1 MINLY
6 YHCGSNNHGCE
17 AIVRSTAKNI
27 GENITLFST
36 DIKSDEKYGIGSI
49 VKLEDDTYI
58 PLKKNS
64 LKYYLAAVSHKLTK
78 TDYLY
83 VKYARDYF
91 FSKVKKNDVYM
102 SIGGDNYCY
111 SGKDKLGYYNRAIH
125 QKGGKTVLW
134 GCSFEPSDLTEA
146 IAKDLAM
153 YDLIIARESLSY
165 EVLSKVNKNVRL
177 IPDPAFLLDKAELKL
192 PKGFAEN
199 NTIGINVSPLI
210 MQCES
215 DAGVTELNYRRL
227 IKHIIDKTDLQ
238 IALIPHVVEEGN
250 DDREPLDK
258 LYKEFESTN
267 RVVMIDDCNAMELK
281 GYISRCRYFIGAR
294 THATI
299 AAYSTCVPTLVVG
312 YSIKARGIAKDI
324 FGTDE
329 NYVLPVQSL
338 KNEDD
343 LTNAFKWLE
352 ENEQK
357 ILNHLNSFMP
367 SYCEKVW
374 EAGKLVREL
383 AKQ

>member
-6 YHCGSNNHGCE
+6 YHGGSANHGCE

-27 GENITLFST
+27 GESITLFTTGIS
-36 DIKSDEKYGIGSI
+36 SDKKYSLDSI
-49 VKLEDDTYI
+49 VALEEDTYC
-58 PLKKNS
+58 PLKRSSIKG
-64 LKYYLAAVSHKLTK
+64 LLAAVYHKLTH

-83 VKYARDYF
+83 VKYARNRF
-91 FSKVKKNDVYM
+91 FSQVKTKSVYM

-111 SGKDKLGYYNRAIH
+111 AGNERLGYYNRAIH
-125 QKGGKTVLW
+125 KKGGKTVLW

-153 YDLIIARESLSY
+153 YDLIIARESISY
-165 EVLSKVNKNVRL
+165 DVLSKVNNNVKL
-177 IPDPAFLLDKAELKL
+177 IPDPAFLLDMVELEL
-192 PKGFAEN
+192 PKGFKEN

-210 MQCES
+210 MKCES
-215 DAGVTELNYRRL
+215 DEGITELNYRKL
-227 IKHIIDKTDLQ
+227 LQYIIDNTNMQ

-250 DDREPLDK
+250 DDREPLEK
-258 LYKEFESTN
+258 LYMEFADTG
-267 RVVMIDDCNAMELK
+267 RVVKISDCNAMELK

-312 YSIKARGIAKDI
+312 YSVKAIGIARDI
-324 FGTDE
+324 FSTDE
-329 NYVLPVQSL
+329 NYVIPVQSL

-352 ENEQK
+352 ANEQK
-357 ILNHLNSFMP
+357 VLNHLNSFMP
-367 SYCEKVW
+367 SYIDRVW

-383 AKQ
+383 SKQ

>member
-6 YHCGSNNHGCE
+6 YHGGSANHGCE

-27 GENITLFST
+27 GENISLYTTEIL
-36 DIKSDEKYGIGSI
+36 SDKKYGLDS
-49 VKLEDDTYI
+49 VVNLVEDAYI
-58 PLKKNS
+58 PVKKGS
-64 LKYYLAAVSHKLTK
+64 LKYYLAAINHKLTK
-78 TDYLY
+78 KDYLY

-111 SGKDKLGYYNRAIH
+111 SGNDKLGYYNRAIH

-215 DAGVTELNYRRL
+215 DTGVTELNYRRL

-324 FGTDE
+324 FGTDD

-338 KNEDD
+338 KNKDD

-367 SYCEKVW
+367 SYREKVW
-374 EAGKLVREL
+374 EAGKLVKEL